1 MSTHEAVQAGETP
14 SFAAASVRARMRYQ
28 LIATM
33 LSAPAI
39 ALMFLL
45 LIGPVV
51 AVLLLSFTDWS
62 LGDSDFNWVDMATYQ
77 EMVEDDIFW
86 KAIANTLIYV
96 GIVIPGSII
105 LGLGAALLIESVT
118 VGRSFWRAVYF
129 LPVMSTLIAMA
140 VVWEF
145 MLNAKFGMVSQV
157 LGFFGVEAKSW
168 LQEPDTALPA
178 LCLIAIWQALGFN
191 MVLFMA
197 GLTSI
202 PRELHNA
209 AEVDGVRSAWDRFW
223 LVTWPLLTPVTMFV
237 AIITAI
243 RSFQVFDT
251 VHVLTKGGPDNATM
265 VLVYQ
270 IYQEGFEFFRSSYAS
285 ALTVVFLGFIF
296 LLTLF
301 KVFVVERKVHYQ

>member
-1 MSTHEAVQAGETP
+1 LSTPEAADTIDFPVQPARI
-14 SFAAASVRARMRYQ
+14 VRHAVRYQ
-28 LIATM
+28 WIAM
-33 LSAPAI
+33 LLSAPAI
-39 ALMFLL
+39 LLMFLL

-62 LGDSDFNWVDMATYQ
+62 LGDADFNWIGTATYR
-77 EMVEDDIFW
+77 EMFSDDIFW
-86 KAIANTLIYV
+86 KAITNTLIFV
-96 GIVIPGSII
+96 VIVIPGSIA

-118 VGRSFWRAVYF
+118 FGRAFWRAIYF

-145 MLNAKFGMVSQV
+145 MLNAKFGMVSQL
-157 LGFFGVEAKSW
+157 LGVFGIEAKSW

-178 LCLIAIWQALGFN
+178 LCVIAIWQALGFN

-202 PRELHNA
+202 PRELYNA

-223 LVTWPLLTPVTMFV
+223 LVTWPLLSPVTMFV
-237 AIITAI
+237 SIITAI

-251 VHVLTKGGPDNATM
+251 VHVLTKGGPDNASM

-270 IYQEGFEFFRSSYAS
+270 IYQEGFEFFRSSYA
-285 ALTVVFLGFIF
+285 AGLTAIFLIFIF

-301 KVFVVERKVHYQ
+301 KVFMIERKVHYR